1 MYSYNLIIFL
11 FIVSE
16 FEISQ
21 MWSYI
26 CWLSLACT
34 CLYKWFPLKILYGF
48 SSLVFTLRRIIRS
61 DVLSPLH
68 AFFKIVLGHELQRRF
83 EVNQWDVSCV
93 SVEEKR
99 GQRGKP
105 KCLSCRLKTDLFLFT
120 QLFSVCC
127 SGKLFVRIW
136 ILGFRCIDQCLSHHF
151 TSFSSWY
158 SSMCSKNLNANI
170 CSMKEKSWYMS
181 TRT

>member
-1 MYSYNLIIFL
+1 M
-11 FIVSE
+11 SE

-34 CLYKWFPLKILYGF
+34 CLYKWFPLKILHRCVRLQF
-48 SSLVFTLRRIIRS
+48 SGIYSQANNKIWCPVSTSR
-61 DVLSPLH
+61 
-68 AFFKIVLGHELQRRF
+68 FFFEIVLGHELQRRF

-105 KCLSCRLKTDLFLFT
+105 KCLSCRLKKDRPTCFCSLSCFLFAAVENY
-120 QLFSVCC
+120 LCAFEFWVSVA
-127 SGKLFVRIW
+127 SISVW
-136 ILGFRCIDQCLSHHF
+136 TAHHF

-158 SSMCSKNLNANI
+158 SNMCSKNLNANI